1 MKLPILIAMVLYMAM
16 VIWIGV
22 IYSKKTKTSED
33 YFLGGRGLNG
43 WVAAL
48 SAQASDMSGWL
59 LMGLPG
65 AIYSFG
71 SGQIWIAVGLF
82 IGTVLN
88 WVCISG
94 RLRKYTIAANNSMTI
109 PAFFENRYRDKKK
122 ILLLISSVVIVIFF
136 LVYTASA
143 LAAGGKLFNTVFG
156 LDYHIAL
163 AIGAAVILCYT
174 FMGGFMAV
182 CVTDFV
188 QGTLMLIG
196 LLVVPLVAYFLLPGN
211 LTDLISQSGVT
222 GGAGAY
228 LNPFMNGD
236 RPYTFIE
243 IFSQLAW
250 GFGYCGMPHVLVRF
264 MAVKNEKELKKS
276 WAIAIVWDLL
286 SLTAAF
292 AIAVIGRA
300 YLLPVILGENG
311 AASSESVFIEMIR
324 KVFTSELALPFIG
337 GLFLCGILAAIM
349 STADSQLLVTAS
361 AVSEDLYHSFIKK
374 DADTEEILK
383 VSRITVI
390 VIAVIVSKVKAQNQG
405 ANRNNTTYING
416 KPVKNNRQQVY
427 GAGQMNRQPQNYSA
441 GQSSRQAQ
449 PYRGAQS
456 NRQAQPY
463 RPQPSGRPV
472 QNPWSQTNRGTAQSR
487 PQKNQD
493 ILSRAK
499 QNVQENDE
507 DLLKEAD
514 RMQHEAARGAA
525 DTPVLTPS
533 GKVAMQRVQPVGQQI
548 GAGFDED
555 CDIMQKLND
564 LMIMGYSGNLE
575 FDRDFIA
582 EGVDMLNS
590 YQEFGNNL

>member
-1 MKLPILIAMVLYMAM
+1 MSCTFILFCVKVSDNEKPELYLKRFLHRGGEKLSGTTVIILIAFVCYLAMMIVIGAVYM
-16 VIWIGV
+16 
-22 IYSKKTKTSED
+22 KKTSNSED

-65 AIYSFG
+65 AIYSLG

-94 RLRKYTIAANNSMTI
+94 RLRKYTIVANNSMTI

-122 ILLLISSVVIVIFF
+122 ILLLISSIVIVVFF

-156 LDYHIAL
+156 LDYHVAL

-211 LTDLISQSGVT
+211 LTDLITQSGVT
-222 GGAGAY
+222 GGANAY
-228 LNPFMNGD
+228 LNPFINGD
-236 RPYTFIE
+236 RPYTFVE

-264 MAVKNEKELKKS
+264 MAVRSEKELKKS
-276 WAIAIVWDLL
+276 WVIAIIWDLL

-300 YLLPVILGENG
+300 YLLPTILGENG

-324 KVFTSELALPFIG
+324 KVFTSQLALPFIG

-361 AVSEDLYHSFIKK
+361 AVSEDLYHNFIKK
-374 DADTEEILK
+374 DADSKEILR

-390 VIAVIVSKVKAQNQG
+390 VIAIIAFAIAWDPNSSIMGLVSNAWAGLGAAFGPIVVMSLFWRRTNLQGAIAGMVTGGLTVIIWDYIPLVGGQTLGTYTGLYSLAVGFLLSLVVIVIVSLLTKA
-405 ANRNNTTYING
+405 
-416 KPVKNNRQQVY
+416 
-427 GAGQMNRQPQNYSA
+427 
-441 GQSSRQAQ
+441 
-449 PYRGAQS
+449 
-456 NRQAQPY
+456 
-463 RPQPSGRPV
+463 PSKEI
-472 QNPWSQTNRGTAQSR
+472 T
-487 PQKNQD
+487 
-493 ILSRAK
+493 
-499 QNVQENDE
+499 DE
-507 DLLKEAD
+507 FD
-514 RMQHEAARGAA
+514 
-525 DTPVLTPS
+525 
-533 GKVAMQRVQPVGQQI
+533 KVA
-548 GAGFDED
+548 A
-555 CDIMQKLND
+555 K
-564 LMIMGYSGNLE
+564 
-575 FDRDFIA
+575 
-582 EGVDMLNS
+582 
-590 YQEFGNNL
+590 

>member
-1 MKLPILIAMVLYMAM
+1 MSGTTVIILIAFVFYLAMMIVIGAVYM
-16 VIWIGV
+16 
-22 IYSKKTKTSED
+22 KKTSSSED

-163 AIGAAVILCYT
+163 AI
-174 FMGGFMAV
+174 MAV

-390 VIAVIVSKVKAQNQG
+390 VIAVIAFVIAWN
-405 ANRNNTTYING
+405 
-416 KPVKNNRQQVY
+416 PD
-427 GAGQMNRQPQNYSA
+427 
-441 GQSSRQAQ
+441 SS
-449 PYRGAQS
+449 
-456 NRQAQPY
+456 
-463 RPQPSGRPV
+463 
-472 QNPWSQTNRGTAQSR
+472 
-487 PQKNQD
+487 
-493 ILSRAK
+493 
-499 QNVQENDE
+499 
-507 DLLKEAD
+507 
-514 RMQHEAARGAA
+514 
-525 DTPVLTPS
+525 
-533 GKVAMQRVQPVGQQI
+533 
-548 GAGFDED
+548 
-555 CDIMQKLND
+555 
-564 LMIMGYSGNLE
+564 IMGLVSNAWAGLGSAFGPIVVMSLFWRRTNLPGAIAGMVTGGLTVIIWDYIPLVGGQTLGTYTGLYSLAVGFLLSLVMIVIVSLVTKAPSKEITDE
-575 FDRDFIA
+575 FDRVA
-582 EGVDMLNS
+582 AK
-590 YQEFGNNL
+590 